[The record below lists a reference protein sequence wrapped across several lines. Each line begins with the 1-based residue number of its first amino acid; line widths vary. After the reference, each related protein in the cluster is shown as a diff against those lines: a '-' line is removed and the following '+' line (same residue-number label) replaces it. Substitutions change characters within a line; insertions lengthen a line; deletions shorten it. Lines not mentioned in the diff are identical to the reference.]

1 MKINFNEEH
10 KDKILYYIKEYQ
22 NISSEYQTYTNK
34 IKELQDEL
42 NTLTAK
48 LQSTES
54 NLQSLR
60 DEEKQYMDKLHSVYG
75 EFTLNDL
82 WESIYFKDV

>member
-22 NISSEYQTYTNK
+22 YITSEYKTYTNK

-42 NTLTAK
+42 NALTAK
-48 LQSTES
+48 LQSNEN

-60 DEEKQYMDKLHSVYG
+60 DVEKKYMNELHSIYG
-75 EFTLNDL
+75 NFTLNDL
-82 WESIYFKDV
+82 WDSIY

>member
-22 NISSEYQTYTNK
+22 NISSEYQTYSYK
-34 IKELQDEL
+34 VKELQDEL
-42 NTLTAK
+42 NILTEK

-60 DEEKQYMDKLHSVYG
+60 DEERQYIDELHSIYG
-75 EFTLNDL
+75 NFTLNDL
-82 WESIYFKDV
+82 CESIY

>member
-22 NISSEYQTYTNK
+22 NITSEYKTYTNK

-42 NTLTAK
+42 NALTSK
-48 LQSTES
+48 LQSTEN

-60 DEEKQYMDKLHSVYG
+60 DEEKQYMNELHSIYG
-75 EFTLNDL
+75 NFTLNDL
-82 WESIYFKDV
+82 WDSIY

>member
-22 NISSEYQTYTNK
+22 NISNEEHQIYEK
-34 IKELQDEL
+34 IKSLQEEL
-42 NTLTAK
+42 NELTAK

-60 DEEKQYMDKLHSVYG
+60 DEEKQYMDELHSVYG
-75 EFTLNDL
+75 DFTLNDL
-82 WESIYFKDV
+82 WESIY